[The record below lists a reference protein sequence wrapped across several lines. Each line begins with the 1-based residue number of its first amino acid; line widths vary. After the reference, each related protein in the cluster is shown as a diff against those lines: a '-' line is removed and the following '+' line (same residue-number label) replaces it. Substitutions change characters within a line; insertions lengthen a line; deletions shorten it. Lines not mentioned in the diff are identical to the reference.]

1 MPNALFF
8 NIPAQG
14 HINPSLPLVT
24 ELIRRGHDITY
35 FITEGYRAAV
45 EAAGATVQIYASVA
59 DEYFESRGLNG
70 TEPQKAAH
78 ALLTTT
84 KTILPDLLEKA
95 QREQPDYILYDCM
108 CPWGYYLAKI
118 LRLPSVS
125 AFSLMP
131 LTMQVMR
138 DLRLLR
144 LFLPSMIRDFRL
156 GAAVNRLAQDL
167 GEQYD
172 VRPLGR
178 IEVLNARGDLSISFS
193 SSAYVPY
200 AKALPDNFRFVGWTM
215 QENPSD
221 EAFTHETEQ
230 PLIYIS
236 LGTLSND
243 NPTFYRHCIEAF
255 GDLPYAVLISTG
267 RRFSPEQFR
276 KLPPQV
282 TIKSWVPQTQVLRQ
296 ASLFIT
302 HGGLNS
308 LHDGLYCG
316 LPLLIVPQQTEQTFN
331 GLRVVDLGAGLMLK
345 ADEVS
350 ASSLGTTATRLLSE
364 GRYKAAAE
372 RISATLRTG
381 GAARAVDEVEVLLR
395 KR

>member
-1 MPNALFF
+1 MPKALFF
-8 NIPAQG
+8 NIPAHG
-14 HINPSLPLVT
+14 HINPSLPLVA

-35 FITEGYRAAV
+35 FITDGYRAAV
-45 EAAGATVQIYASVA
+45 EAAGATVQIYRGLA
-59 DEYFESRGLNG
+59 DDYFESQGLNG

-95 QREQPDYILYDCM
+95 QAEQPDYILYDCM

-167 GEQYD
+167 GDQYD

-193 SSAYVPY
+193 SSALVPY

-255 GDLPYAVLISTG
+255 SAMPYAVLISTG
-267 RRFSPEQFR
+267 RRFSPEQFG
-276 KLPPQV
+276 KLPPQI

-350 ASSLGTTATRLLSE
+350 APSLRTTATRLLSE

-381 GAARAVDEVEVLLR
+381 GAARAVDEIEVLLR
-395 KR
+395 M

>member
-1 MPNALFF
+1 MPKALFL
-8 NIPAQG
+8 NIPAHG

-24 ELIRRGHDITY
+24 ELIRRGHDIIY
-35 FITEGYRAAV
+35 FITEGYRSAV

-59 DEYFESRGLNG
+59 DDYFESRGLNG

-95 QREQPDYILYDCM
+95 QREQPDYIIYDCM

-118 LRLPSVS
+118 LHLPAVS

-138 DLRLLR
+138 DLRILR

-156 GAAVNRLAQDL
+156 GAVVNRLAQDL
-167 GEQYD
+167 GDQYD

-193 SSAYVPY
+193 SSALVPY

-221 EAFTHETEQ
+221 EAFTHEAEQ

-243 NPTFYRHCIEAF
+243 NPTFYRHCKEAF
-255 GDLPYAVLISTG
+255 SDMPYAVLISTG
-267 RRFSPEQFR
+267 RRFSPEQFG

-331 GLRVVDLGAGLMLK
+331 GLKVVDLGAGLMLK

-350 ASSLGTTATRLLSE
+350 DSSLRTAATLLLSE

-381 GAARAVDEVEVLLR
+381 GAARAADEVEVLLR

>member
-1 MPNALFF
+1 
-8 NIPAQG
+8 
-14 HINPSLPLVT
+14 
-24 ELIRRGHDITY
+24 
-35 FITEGYRAAV
+35 
-45 EAAGATVQIYASVA
+45 
-59 DEYFESRGLNG
+59 
-70 TEPQKAAH
+70 
-78 ALLTTT
+78 
-84 KTILPDLLEKA
+84 
-95 QREQPDYILYDCM
+95 
-108 CPWGYYLAKI
+108 
-118 LRLPSVS
+118 
-125 AFSLMP
+125 MP

-138 DLRLLR
+138 DLRILR
-144 LFLPSMIRDFRL
+144 LFLPSMIHDFRL

-167 GEQYD
+167 GDQYE

-193 SSAYVPY
+193 SSALVPY

-221 EAFTHETEQ
+221 EAFTHEAEQ

-255 GDLPYAVLISTG
+255 SDLPYAVLISTG
-267 RRFSPEQFR
+267 RRFSPEQFG

-282 TIKSWVPQTQVLRQ
+282 TIKSWVSQTRVLRQ

-350 ASSLGTTATRLLSE
+350 ASHLRTTALTLLSE

-381 GAARAVDEVEVLLR
+381 GAARAADEIEALLR

>member
-1 MPNALFF
+1 
-8 NIPAQG
+8 
-14 HINPSLPLVT
+14 VT
-24 ELIRRGHDITY
+24 ELIRRGHDIAY
-35 FITEGYRAAV
+35 FITEGYRSAV

-59 DEYFESRGLNG
+59 DDYFESRGLNG
-70 TEPQKAAH
+70 AEPQKAAH

-84 KTILPDLLEKA
+84 KTILPEFLETA
-95 QREQPDYILYDCM
+95 QREQPDYIIYDCM

-138 DLRLLR
+138 DLRILR
-144 LFLPSMIRDFRL
+144 LFLPSMIHDFRL

-167 GEQYD
+167 GDQYE

-193 SSAYVPY
+193 SSALVPY

-221 EAFTHETEQ
+221 EAFTHEAEQ

-255 GDLPYAVLISTG
+255 SDLPYAVLISTG
-267 RRFSPEQFR
+267 RRFSPEQFG

-282 TIKSWVPQTQVLRQ
+282 TIKSWVSQTRVLRQ

-350 ASSLGTTATRLLSE
+350 ASHLRTTALTLLSE

-381 GAARAVDEVEVLLR
+381 GAARAADEIEALLR